1 MFLGD
6 IRAKTTDTDALGLR
20 EQIAYLRFLIAS
32 NSPSTLHEELAV
44 KSYKAILQRLE
55 AELER
60 PLPPDEESPQGAT
73 A

>member
-6 IRAKTTDTDALGLR
+6 IKTKTTDTDTLGLR

-32 NSPSTLHEELAV
+32 TSPSSPHEELAV

-55 AELER
+55 AELVR
-60 PLPPDEESPQGAT
+60 SLPPDEESPQDAM